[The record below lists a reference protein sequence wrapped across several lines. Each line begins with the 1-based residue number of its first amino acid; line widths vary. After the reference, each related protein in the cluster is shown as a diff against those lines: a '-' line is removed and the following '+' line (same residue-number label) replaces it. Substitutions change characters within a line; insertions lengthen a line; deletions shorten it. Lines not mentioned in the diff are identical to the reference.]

1 MMKYYYADV
10 MSDGQVRACFC
21 YEGPDEGPLEP
32 HWESQAEGSPVL
44 LDGPIDWR
52 GPSDTSVLYMADGVL
67 EWRESL
73 PLADVV
79 ARAVAQV
86 DVAADAARLAVS
98 PAGRD
103 LEYQRAEVQ
112 ARTFKDAGYI
122 GDVPPCVDSWARAK
136 QWAAEDAAN
145 DILATA
151 ARWYAA
157 LDGIRD
163 LRLNAK
169 ENARRA
175 QLPSDVAA
183 IASQFST
190 DLSNLMKGLA

>member
-10 MSDGQVRACFC
+10 MADGRVRACFC

-32 HWESQAEGSPVL
+32 HWESQVEGRPVL

-52 GPSDTSVLYMADGVL
+52 GPSETAVLHMVDGAL
-67 EWRESL
+67 AWRESL
-73 PLADVV
+73 PLPDVI

-86 DVAADAARLAVS
+86 DVEADAARLAVS

-103 LEYQRAEVQ
+103 LEYRRAEAQ
-112 ARTFKDAGYI
+112 AQAYKDAAYT

-136 QWAAEDAAN
+136 QWPAEDAAN

-151 ARWYAA
+151 ARWYTA
-157 LDGIRD
+157 LEGIRD

-169 ENARRA
+169 EDVRRA
-175 QLPSDVAA
+175 TSTAGAAA
-183 IASQFST
+183 IAAKFSA
-190 DLSNLMKGLA
+190 DLSNLMKGVE